1 MSRKLLAVLALGL
14 LAVTPAVASAQLS
27 TSFSL
32 SGGLAM
38 PKGEG
43 SDQID
48 NGYNAA
54 VGLNLGAPL
63 LPVGIRLEGAYN
75 NFNAKGSTTNNSA
88 NATIASGTVNATVGL
103 GMPYLIGGVGYYTSG
118 GSQTV
123 SNVKTTFDRVNAM
136 GINGGVGIKLPFPML
151 SPFAEIR
158 YHKVYGD
165 IDASYIPVTVG
176 ITF

>member
-1 MSRKLLAVLALGL
+1 MTRKILAVVALGL
-14 LAVTPAVASAQLS
+14 LAMAPAVASAQLS
-27 TSFSL
+27 TSISL
-32 SGGLAM
+32 AGGLSM
-38 PKGEG
+38 PKGDG

-63 LPVGIRLEGAYN
+63 LPVGIRIEGAYN
-75 NFNAKGSTTNNSA
+75 NFNAKGNTTNNSA
-88 NATIASGTVNATVGL
+88 NVNIASGTVNATFGL
-103 GMPYLIGGVGYYTSG
+103 GMPYIIGGVGYYTSG
-118 GSQTV
+118 GSATV
-123 SNVKTTFDRVNAM
+123 SGVKTTFDRTNAM

-165 IDASYIPVTVG
+165 IDSSYIPVTVG